1 MDESMNETL
10 LPWILLIAYACVII
24 FLAWRNRR
32 RATDIES
39 FSVGSR
45 RVPPFFVG
53 LSLAAN
59 MTSVATFVINPGLI
73 HAYGWSGVVGYGMA
87 APLGIF
93 IGLVVTSKRFRR
105 VGDRFT
111 VLTVPQ
117 WLGER
122 YANRRLTVFFALA
135 SMLQVTFLVLIVT
148 ALVLVL
154 MSVLQIGMWPAL
166 LMVVIFTFGYI
177 LFGGASLHV
186 WSNSVQ
192 AMTMLAVAVILV
204 ASGAAVFGDGLAG
217 FFGRLDAVAPHYGSM
232 TNPDS
237 LLFRDLFE
245 VVVANFIIGLA
256 IIMQPHII
264 SKSLYLRSE
273 RDVNTYLVTAMAA
286 GTVFTAVLLVG
297 LYARLSLGGEMP
309 PDRVVATYIAS
320 GFTPGLRAFIM
331 LGVLAAGFSTL
342 EGVILALSTIFGND
356 FYGTIARARGV
367 AAEQL
372 RSQLLTVGR
381 IFLVVLAPITL
392 VLAWR
397 QIVAPSLSVAIF
409 AQNGIYGLFAATFAP
424 VLFGIFSKRS
434 SAPLVFAAAMTALI
448 VHFGMYYGGVSEY
461 HNNPAV
467 PATCA
472 LVLSTLVMAIG
483 NSLLRGQGGTVS
495 DADRLGS
502 SEENV

>member
-1 MDESMNETL
+1 MNETL
-10 LPWILLIAYACVII
+10 LPWLLLIAYACVIV

-32 RATDIES
+32 RSSDIES

-73 HAYGWSGVVGYGMA
+73 HAYGWAGIVGYGLA

-122 YANRRLTVFFALA
+122 YGDRRVTVFFALA
-135 SMLQVTFLVLIVT
+135 SMLQITFLVLIVT
-148 ALVLVL
+148 ALALVL

-192 AMTMLAVAVILV
+192 ALTMLAVALILV
-204 ASGAAVFGDGLAG
+204 ASGAAVFAEGLPG
-217 FFGRLDAVAPHYGSM
+217 FFARLDAVAPHYGSM

-245 VVVANFIIGLA
+245 VVVANFVIGLA

-273 RDVNTYLVTAMAA
+273 RDVNTYLVTAMLA
-286 GTVFTAVLLVG
+286 GTIFTSVMLVG
-297 LYARLSLGGEMP
+297 LYARLSLGAEVP
-309 PDRVVATYIAS
+309 PDRVVATYITAS
-320 GFTPGLRAFIM
+320 FAPGLRAFIM

-342 EGVILALSTIFGND
+342 EGVILALATIFGND
-356 FYGTIARARGV
+356 FFGTIVRARGL
-367 AAEQL
+367 APERL
-372 RSQLLTVGR
+372 RALLLKVGR
-381 IFLVVLAPITL
+381 VFLIVLAPITL
-392 VLAWR
+392 LLSWR
-397 QIVAPSLSVAIF
+397 QIVSPSLSVAIF
-409 AQNGIYGLFAATFAP
+409 AQNGVYGLFAATFAP
-424 VLFGIFSKRS
+424 VLFGIFSDRAAPRVALA
-434 SAPLVFAAAMTALI
+434 SAATALV
-448 VHFGMYYGGVSEY
+448 VHFGIYYGGIGVY

-467 PATCA
+467 PATFA
-472 LVLSTLVMAIG
+472 LAASTLVMVAG
-483 NSLLRGQGGTVS
+483 TAFRGRA
-495 DADRLGS
+495 DAA
-502 SEENV
+502 

>member
-1 MDESMNETL
+1 MNETF
-10 LPWILLIAYACVII
+10 LPWALLITYACVIV
-24 FLAWRNRR
+24 FLAWRNAK
-32 RATDIES
+32 RAKDIES

-73 HAYGWSGVVGYGMA
+73 HAYGWAGVVGYGMA

-105 VGDRFT
+105 VGDQFT

-122 YANRRLTVFFALA
+122 YRDRRLTVFFAII
-135 SMLQVTFLVLIVT
+135 SMLQITFLVLIVT

-154 MSVLQIGMWPAL
+154 MSVLEIGMWPAL

-192 AMTMLAVAVILV
+192 ALTMLAVAVILV
-204 ASGAAVFGDGLAG
+204 VSGAAIFSDGLAG
-217 FFGRLDAVAPHYGSM
+217 FFGRLDAVAPHYGSV

-245 VVVANFIIGLA
+245 VVIANFIIGLA

-273 RDVNTYLVTAMAA
+273 KDVNTYLVTAMVA

-297 LYARLSLGGEMP
+297 LYARLELGGDLP

-320 GFTPGLRAFIM
+320 SFAPGLRAFIM

-356 FYGTIARARGV
+356 FFGTIARSRGV
-367 AAEQL
+367 EAERL
-372 RSQLLTVGR
+372 RSQLLRVGR
-381 IFLVVLAPITL
+381 IFLIVLAPITL
-392 VLAWR
+392 LLSWR

-409 AQNGIYGLFAATFAP
+409 AQNGIYALFAATFAP
-424 VLFGIFSKRS
+424 VLFGIFSRKATAS
-434 SAPLVFAAAMTALI
+434 LVFGAAITALI
-448 VHFGMYYGGVSEY
+448 VHFGMYYGGITHY

-467 PATCA
+467 PAACA
-472 LVLSTLVMAIG
+472 LVISTLAMGVGVAVQ
-483 NSLLRGQGGTVS
+483 RDRAGTAS
-495 DADRLGS
+495 DR
-502 SEENV
+502 EELHSVGDDN

>member
-1 MDESMNETL
+1 
-10 LPWILLIAYACVII
+10 
-24 FLAWRNRR
+24 
-32 RATDIES
+32 
-39 FSVGSR
+39 
-45 RVPPFFVG
+45 
-53 LSLAAN
+53 

-73 HAYGWSGVVGYGMA
+73 QAYGWSGVVGYGMA

-117 WLGER
+117 WLGDR
-122 YANRRLTVFFALA
+122 YGDRRLRVFFAVT

-192 AMTMLAVAVILV
+192 AITMLAVAVILV
-204 ASGAAVFGDGLAG
+204 ASGASIFGDGLAG
-217 FFGRLDAVAPHYGSM
+217 FFGHLDAMAPYYGSM

-237 LLFRDLFE
+237 LLFRNLFE
-245 VVVANFIIGLA
+245 VVVANFVIGLA

-264 SKSLYLRSE
+264 SKALYLRSE
-273 RDVNTYLVTAMAA
+273 RDVNTYLVTAMVA

-297 LYARLSLGGEMP
+297 LYARLELGGDLP
-309 PDRVVATYIAS
+309 PDRVVATYIAT
-320 GFTPGLRAFIM
+320 GFAPGLRAFIM

-356 FYGTIARARGV
+356 FYGTIARARGM
-367 AAEQL
+367 AADRLQTRLL
-372 RSQLLTVGR
+372 RVGR
-381 IFLVVLAPITL
+381 IFLVALAPITL
-392 VLAWR
+392 LLAWW
-397 QIVAPSLSVAIF
+397 QIVDQPLSVAIF
-409 AQNGIYGLFAATFAP
+409 AQNGIYALFAATFAP
-424 VLFGIFSKRS
+424 VLFGIFSTRA
-434 SAPLVFAAAMTALI
+434 SARLAFAAAASALV
-448 VHFGMYYGGVSEY
+448 VHFGMYYGGITPY

-467 PATCA
+467 PATFA
-472 LVLSTLVMAIG
+472 LAVSTLVMALG
-483 NSLLRGQGGTVS
+483 VVFHRGTP
-495 DADRLGS
+495 AAEKTLPS
-502 SEENV
+502 SGEN

>member
-1 MDESMNETL
+1 LNETF
-10 LPWILLIAYACVII
+10 LPWVLLIAYAAVII

-45 RVPPFFVG
+45 SVPPFFIG

-122 YANRRLTVFFALA
+122 YGDRRLTVFFAFA
-135 SMLQVTFLVLIVT
+135 SMLQITFLVLIVT

-204 ASGAAVFGDGLAG
+204 ASGAAIFGDGLAG

-232 TNPDS
+232 TNPQS

-273 RDVNTYLVTAMAA
+273 RDVNTYLVTAMVA

-297 LYARLSLGGEMP
+297 LYARLALGGDLP

-320 GFTPGLRAFIM
+320 GFAPGLRAFIM

-356 FYGTIARARGV
+356 FYGTIARARGM
-367 AAEQL
+367 AADRL
-372 RSQLLTVGR
+372 RSQLLRVGR
-381 IFLVVLAPITL
+381 IFLIALAPITL
-392 VLAWR
+392 ILAWR

-424 VLFGIFSKRS
+424 VLFGIFSRRT
-434 SAPLVFAAAMTALI
+434 SAPLAFAAAITALA
-448 VHFGMYYGGVSEY
+448 VHFGMYYGGITQY

-472 LVLSTLVMAIG
+472 LVISTLVMGIG
-483 NSLLRGQGGTVS
+483 NALLRDQIGTDS
-495 DADRLGS
+495 TADGLDS
-502 SEENV
+502 PEESV

>member
-1 MDESMNETL
+1 
-10 LPWILLIAYACVII
+10 
-24 FLAWRNRR
+24 
-32 RATDIES
+32 
-39 FSVGSR
+39 
-45 RVPPFFVG
+45 
-53 LSLAAN
+53 
-59 MTSVATFVINPGLI
+59 
-73 HAYGWSGVVGYGMA
+73 
-87 APLGIF
+87 
-93 IGLVVTSKRFRR
+93 
-105 VGDRFT
+105 
-111 VLTVPQ
+111 
-117 WLGER
+117 
-122 YANRRLTVFFALA
+122 
-135 SMLQVTFLVLIVT
+135 
-148 ALVLVL
+148 
-154 MSVLQIGMWPAL
+154 LQIGMWPAL

-273 RDVNTYLVTAMAA
+273 RDVNTYLVTAMVA

-297 LYARLSLGGEMP
+297 LYARLSLGGDLP

-320 GFTPGLRAFIM
+320 GFAPGLRAFIM

-356 FYGTIARARGV
+356 FYGTIARARGMAV
-367 AAEQL
+367 DRL
-372 RSQLLTVGR
+372 RSKLLKVGR
-381 IFLVVLAPITL
+381 IFLIVLAPITL

-434 SAPLVFAAAMTALI
+434 SAALAFTAAATALV
-448 VHFGMYYGGVSEY
+448 VHFGMYYGGITLY

-467 PATCA
+467 PAACA
-472 LVLSTLVMAIG
+472 LALSTLVMGLG
-483 NSLLRGQGGTVS
+483 NSLLKGKDGTFS
-495 DADRLGS
+495 NADGLNS
-502 SEENV
+502 SEETV

>member
-1 MDESMNETL
+1 MNETL
-10 LPWILLIAYACVII
+10 LSWVLLIAYAAVII

-32 RATDIES
+32 RASDIKS

-45 RVPPFFVG
+45 SVPPFFVG

-122 YANRRLTVFFALA
+122 YGDRRLTVFFAIA

-186 WSNSVQ
+186 WSNSLQ

-204 ASGAAVFGDGLAG
+204 VSGAALFGDGLSG
-217 FFGRLDAVAPHYGSM
+217 FFGQLDAVAPHYGSM
-232 TNPDS
+232 TNPQS

-245 VVVANFIIGLA
+245 VVVANFVIGLA

-273 RDVNTYLVTAMAA
+273 RDVNTYLVTAMVA
-286 GTVFTAVLLVG
+286 GTIFTAVLLVG
-297 LYARLSLGGEMP
+297 LYARIELGGDLP

-320 GFTPGLRAFIM
+320 SFTPGLRAFIM
-331 LGVLAAGFSTL
+331 VGVLAAGFSTL

-356 FYGTIARARGV
+356 FFGTIARSRGV
-367 AAEQL
+367 DEDRL
-372 RSQLLTVGR
+372 RGQLLQVGR
-381 IFLVVLAPITL
+381 IFLVALAPITL

-424 VLFGIFSKRS
+424 VLFGIFSKRAT
-434 SAPLVFAAAMTALI
+434 APLAFLSAISALI
-448 VHFGMYYGGVSEY
+448 VHFGMYYGGITPY

-472 LVLSTLVMAIG
+472 LAVSTLILGVGVLAARGRAGTASGGNGLSTSGVD
-483 NSLLRGQGGTVS
+483 T
-495 DADRLGS
+495 
-502 SEENV
+502 

>member
-1 MDESMNETL
+1 MNETF
-10 LPWILLIAYACVII
+10 LPWILLIAYAAVIV
-24 FLAWRNRR
+24 FLAWRNRS
-32 RATDIES
+32 RATDIAS

-93 IGLVVTSKRFRR
+93 IGLVITSKRFRQ

-122 YANRRLTVFFALA
+122 FESRGLTVFFAVA
-135 SMLQVTFLVLIVT
+135 SMLQITFLVLIVT

-192 AMTMLAVAVILV
+192 AITMLAVAVILV
-204 ASGAAVFGDGLAG
+204 ASGAAVFADGVGG
-217 FFGRLDAVAPHYGSM
+217 FFGRLDAVAPLYGSM

-237 LLFRDLFE
+237 LLFRDFFE
-245 VVVANFIIGLA
+245 VVVANFVIGLA

-273 RDVNTYLVTAMAA
+273 RDVNTYLVTAMVA

-297 LYARLSLGGEMP
+297 LYARLELGGDLP

-320 GFTPGLRAFIM
+320 AFAPGLRAFIM

-356 FYGTIARARGV
+356 FYGTLARARGV
-367 AAEQL
+367 DPALL
-372 RSQLLTVGR
+372 RQRLLRVGR
-381 IFLVVLAPITL
+381 IFLVALAPITL
-392 VLAWR
+392 VLSWR

-424 VLFGIFSKRS
+424 VLFGIFSKRAT
-434 SAPLVFAAAMTALI
+434 APLVLTAAVSALV
-448 VHFGMYYGGVSEY
+448 VHFGMYYGGITMY

-467 PATCA
+467 PATFA
-472 LVLSTLVMAIG
+472 LVISTAVMAIG
-483 NSLLRGQGGTVS
+483 SMLTKK
-495 DADRLGS
+495 A
-502 SEENV
+502 

>member
-1 MDESMNETL
+1 MNETT
-10 LPWILLIAYACVII
+10 LPWILLIAYASVII

-45 RVPPFFVG
+45 SVPPFFIG

-122 YANRRLTVFFALA
+122 YGDRRLTVFFAFA
-135 SMLQVTFLVLIVT
+135 SMLQITFLVLIVT

-204 ASGAAVFGDGLAG
+204 ASGAAIFGDGLAG

-232 TNPDS
+232 TNPQS

-273 RDVNTYLVTAMAA
+273 RDVNTYLVTAMVA

-297 LYARLSLGGEMP
+297 LYARLALGGDLP

-320 GFTPGLRAFIM
+320 GFSPGLRAFIM

-356 FYGTIARARGV
+356 FYGTIARARGM
-367 AAEQL
+367 AADRL
-372 RSQLLTVGR
+372 RSQLLRVGR
-381 IFLVVLAPITL
+381 IFLIALAPITL
-392 VLAWR
+392 ILAWR

-424 VLFGIFSKRS
+424 VLLGIFSRRT
-434 SAPLVFAAAMTALI
+434 SAPLAFAAAITALA
-448 VHFGMYYGGVSEY
+448 VHFGMYYGGITQY

-472 LVLSTLVMAIG
+472 LVISTLVMGIG
-483 NSLLRGQGGTVS
+483 NALLRDQIGTDS
-495 DADRLGS
+495 NADGLDS
-502 SEENV
+502 PEESV

>member
-1 MDESMNETL
+1 MNETF
-10 LPWILLIAYACVII
+10 LPWVLLIAYAAVIV

-32 RATDIES
+32 KATDIES

-45 RVPPFFVG
+45 QVPPFFVG

-93 IGLVVTSKRFRR
+93 IGLIVTSKRFRR
-105 VGDRFT
+105 VGDQFT

-122 YANRRLTVFFALA
+122 YGDRRLTVFFALA
-135 SMLQVTFLVLIVT
+135 SMLQITFLVLIVT

-154 MSVLQIGMWPAL
+154 MTVLQIGMWPAL
-166 LMVVIFTFGYI
+166 LMVVVFTFGYI

-192 AMTMLAVAVILV
+192 AITMLAVAVILV
-204 ASGAAVFGDGLAG
+204 ASGAAIFGDGLTG
-217 FFGRLDAVAPHYGSM
+217 FFGSLDAVAPHFGSV

-245 VVVANFIIGLA
+245 VIVANFIIGLA

-273 RDVNTYLVTAMAA
+273 RDVNTYLVTAMVA
-286 GTVFTAVLLVG
+286 GTIFTAVLLVG
-297 LYARLSLGGEMP
+297 LYARIDLGGNLP
-309 PDRVVATYIAS
+309 PDRVVATYIAT
-320 GFTPGLRAFIM
+320 GFAPGLRAFIM

-367 AAEQL
+367 AADRL
-372 RSQLLTVGR
+372 NNQLLKVGR

-392 VLAWR
+392 LLAWR

-424 VLFGIFSKRS
+424 VLFGIFSKRT
-434 SAPLVFAAAMTALI
+434 SAPLAFVGAVTALV
-448 VHFGMYYGGVSEY
+448 VHFGMYYGGITHY

-467 PATCA
+467 PAACA
-472 LVLSTLVMAIG
+472 LVISTLVMAVG
-483 NSLLRGQGGTVS
+483 VAFLRNEKGTVS
-495 DADRLGS
+495 GAGGLSS
-502 SEENV
+502 SEDNA

>member
-1 MDESMNETL
+1 LSETF
-10 LPWILLIAYACVII
+10 LPWVLLIAYAAVIV
-24 FLAWRNRR
+24 FLAWRNRQR
-32 RATDIES
+32 STDIES

-73 HAYGWSGVVGYGMA
+73 HAYGWAGVVGYGIA

-122 YANRRLTVFFALA
+122 YGDRRLTVFFAFA
-135 SMLQVTFLVLIVT
+135 SMLQITFLVLIVT

-177 LFGGASLHV
+177 LFGGASLHI

-192 AMTMLAVAVILV
+192 AMTMLAVAAILL

-273 RDVNTYLVTAMAA
+273 RDVNTYLATAMVA

-297 LYARLSLGGEMP
+297 LYARIELGGDFQ
-309 PDRVVATYIAS
+309 PDRVVAEYITTSFA
-320 GFTPGLRAFIM
+320 PGLRAFVM

-367 AAEQL
+367 AAERLQG
-372 RSQLLTVGR
+372 QLLRVGR
-381 IFLVVLAPITL
+381 IFLIALAPITL

-424 VLFGIFSKRS
+424 VLFGIFSKRA
-434 SAPLVFAAAMTALI
+434 SAPLAFAAAPTALV
-448 VHFGMYYGGVSEY
+448 VHFGMYYGGITHY

-472 LVLSTLVMAIG
+472 LVVSTLVMG
-483 NSLLRGQGGTVS
+483 VGVLFRKDESGTVRVGEGLPS
-495 DADRLGS
+495 QG
-502 SEENV
+502 ENQ

>member
-1 MDESMNETL
+1 MNETL
-10 LPWILLIAYACVII
+10 LPWILLIAYAAVIV

-32 RATDIES
+32 KSTDIES

-73 HAYGWSGVVGYGMA
+73 HAYGWSGVVGYGLA

-93 IGLVVTSKRFRR
+93 IGLIVTSKRFRR
-105 VGDRFT
+105 VGDKFT

-122 YANRRLTVFFALA
+122 YGDRRLTVFFALA
-135 SMLQVTFLVLIVT
+135 SMLQITFLVLIVT

-154 MSVLQIGMWPAL
+154 MTVLQIGLWQAL
-166 LMVVIFTFGYI
+166 LMVVVFTFGYI

-192 AMTMLAVAVILV
+192 AITMLAVAVILV
-204 ASGAAVFGDGLAG
+204 ASGAAIFGEGLAG
-217 FFGRLDAVAPHYGSM
+217 FFGSLDAVAPHYGSI

-273 RDVNTYLVTAMAA
+273 RDVNTYLVTAMLA

-297 LYARLSLGGEMP
+297 LYARIELGGNLP
-309 PDRVVATYIAS
+309 PDRVVATYIAT
-320 GFTPGLRAFIM
+320 GFAPGLRAFIM

-356 FYGTIARARGV
+356 FYGTIARARGM
-367 AAEQL
+367 AADRL
-372 RSQLLTVGR
+372 NSQLLKVGR
-381 IFLVVLAPITL
+381 IFLIALAPITL
-392 VLAWR
+392 LLAWR

-424 VLFGIFSKRS
+424 VLFGIFSKRT
-434 SAPLVFAAAMTALI
+434 SAPLAFGSAVTALV
-448 VHFGMYYGGVSEY
+448 VHFGMYYGGITHY

-467 PATCA
+467 PAACA
-472 LVLSTLVMAIG
+472 LVISTLVMAIG
-483 NSLLRGQGGTVS
+483 VTLLKSENGTLS
-495 DADRLGS
+495 GNEGLSS
-502 SEENV
+502 SEENA

>member
-1 MDESMNETL
+1 MSETF
-10 LPWILLIAYACVII
+10 LPWTLLIAYAAMIVA
-24 FLAWRNRR
+24 LAWRNRR
-32 RATDIES
+32 SASDIAS

-73 HAYGWSGVVGYGMA
+73 HAYGWAGVVGYGMA

-93 IGLVVTSKRFRR
+93 IGLVVTSKRFRQ

-122 YANRRLTVFFALA
+122 FESRRLTVFFAIA
-135 SMLQVTFLVLIVT
+135 SMLQITFLVLIVT
-148 ALVLVL
+148 ALALVL

-186 WSNSVQ
+186 WSNSLQ
-192 AMTMLAVAVILV
+192 ALTMLAVAVILV
-204 ASGAAVFGDGLAG
+204 ASGAALFGDGVGG
-217 FFGRLDAVAPHYGSM
+217 FFGRLDAVAPYYGSM
-232 TNPDS
+232 TNPSS
-237 LLFRDLFE
+237 LLFRSFFE
-245 VVVANFIIGLA
+245 VVVANFVIGLA

-273 RDVNTYLVTAMAA
+273 RDVNTYLVTAMVA

-297 LYARLSLGGEMP
+297 LYARLELGGDLP
-309 PDRVVATYIAS
+309 PDRVVATYITS
-320 GFTPGLRAFIM
+320 VFSPGLRAFIM

-356 FYGTIARARGV
+356 FYGTLARARRV
-367 AAEQL
+367 DPSLLQARLL
-372 RSQLLTVGR
+372 RVGR
-381 IFLVVLAPITL
+381 YFLVALAPITL
-392 VLAWR
+392 VLSWR

-409 AQNGIYGLFAATFAP
+409 AQNGVYALFAATFAP
-424 VLFGIFSKRS
+424 VLFGIFSKRATAS
-434 SAPLVFAAAMTALI
+434 LVATAAITALV
-448 VHFGMYYGGVSEY
+448 VHFGMYYGGITMY

-467 PATCA
+467 PATFA
-472 LVLSTLVMAIG
+472 LVTSTAVMWVG
-483 NSLLRGQGGTVS
+483 SMMSRGIVGRGE
-495 DADRLGS
+495 ADSRL
-502 SEENV
+502 

>member
-1 MDESMNETL
+1 MTDTF
-10 LPWILLIAYACVII
+10 LPWTLLIAYAAVIV

-73 HAYGWSGVVGYGMA
+73 HAYGWAGVVGYGLA

-105 VGDRFT
+105 VGDQFT

-122 YANRRLTVFFALA
+122 YSDRRLTVFFALA
-135 SMLQVTFLVLIVT
+135 SMLQITFLVLIVT
-148 ALVLVL
+148 ALALVL
-154 MSVLQIGMWPAL
+154 MTVLQIGMWPAL
-166 LMVVIFTFGYI
+166 LMVVVFTFGYI

-186 WSNSVQ
+186 WSNSLQ
-192 AMTMLAVAVILV
+192 AITMLAVAVILV
-204 ASGAAVFGDGLAG
+204 ASGAAVFADGLGG
-217 FFGRLDAVAPHYGSM
+217 FFSQLDAVAPFYGNM
-232 TNPDS
+232 TNPLS
-237 LLFRDLFE
+237 LLFRDFFE
-245 VVVANFIIGLA
+245 VVVANFVIGLA

-273 RDVNTYLVTAMAA
+273 RDVNTYLVTAMVA
-286 GTVFTAVLLVG
+286 GTVFTTVLLVG
-297 LYARLSLGGEMP
+297 LYARLSLGGNLP
-309 PDRVVATYIAS
+309 PDRVVAEYIFAS
-320 GFTPGLRAFIM
+320 FTPGLRAFIM

-356 FYGTIARARGV
+356 FYGTIARARGM
-367 AAEQL
+367 APEQL
-372 RSQLLTVGR
+372 QGQLLRVGR
-381 IFLVVLAPITL
+381 IFLVALAPITL
-392 VLAWR
+392 VLAYR
-397 QIVAPSLSVAIF
+397 QIIAPSLSVAIF
-409 AQNGIYGLFAATFAP
+409 AQNGVYGLFAATFAP
-424 VLFGIFSKRS
+424 VLFGIFSKRV
-434 SAPLVFAAAMTALI
+434 SAPLAFAAAITALV
-448 VHFGMYYGGVSEY
+448 VHFGMYYGGITHY

-467 PATCA
+467 PATFA
-472 LVLSTLVMAIG
+472 IVASTLVMG
-483 NSLLRGQGGTVS
+483 
-495 DADRLGS
+495 LGS
-502 SEENV
+502 IVLHGTSSAAETLNSTGENE

>member
-1 MDESMNETL
+1 MNETF
-10 LPWILLIAYACVII
+10 LPWLLLIAYASVII

-32 RATDIES
+32 RSTDIES

-45 RVPPFFVG
+45 QVPPFFVG

-73 HAYGWSGVVGYGMA
+73 HAYGWAGVVGYGLA

-105 VGDRFT
+105 VGDQFT

-122 YANRRLTVFFALA
+122 YGDRRLTVFFALA
-135 SMLQVTFLVLIVT
+135 SMLQISFLVLIVT

-154 MSVLQIGMWPAL
+154 MTVLQIGMWPAL

-192 AMTMLAVAVILV
+192 ALTMLAVAVILV
-204 ASGAAVFGDGLAG
+204 FSGAAIFGDGLAG

-245 VVVANFIIGLA
+245 VVIANFIIGLA

-273 RDVNTYLVTAMAA
+273 RDVNTYLVTAMVA
-286 GTVFTAVLLVG
+286 GTVFTSVMLVG
-297 LYARLSLGGEMP
+297 LYARISLGGDLP

-320 GFTPGLRAFIM
+320 SFAPGLRAFIM

-356 FYGTIARARGV
+356 FYGTLARARGV
-367 AAEQL
+367 TPEVLQG
-372 RSQLLTVGR
+372 QLLRVGR
-381 IFLVVLAPITL
+381 VFLIVLAPITL
-392 VLAWR
+392 FLSYR

-409 AQNGIYGLFAATFAP
+409 AQNGVYGLFAATFAP
-424 VLFGIFSKRS
+424 VLFGIFSKRT
-434 SAPLVFAAAMTALI
+434 SAPLAFAAAASALV
-448 VHFGMYYGGVSEY
+448 VHFGMYYGGITHY

-467 PATCA
+467 PAAFA
-472 LVLSTLVMAIG
+472 LVISTLVMGIGVAILRPEEEEIQG
-483 NSLLRGQGGTVS
+483 SNS
-495 DADRLGS
+495 
-502 SEENV
+502 

>member
-1 MDESMNETL
+1 MNETF
-10 LPWILLIAYACVII
+10 LPWTLLIVYATVIV
-24 FLAWRNRR
+24 FLAWRNRQR
-32 RATDIES
+32 STDIEA

-73 HAYGWSGVVGYGMA
+73 HAYGWAGVVGYGMA

-93 IGLVVTSKRFRR
+93 IGLIVTSKRFRR

-122 YANRRLTVFFALA
+122 YGDRRLTVFFALA
-135 SMLQVTFLVLIVT
+135 SMLQITFLVLIVT
-148 ALVLVL
+148 ALVVVL

-177 LFGGASLHV
+177 LFGGASLHI

-192 AMTMLAVAVILV
+192 AMTMLAVAVILL
-204 ASGAAVFGDGLAG
+204 ASGAAIFGDGLIG
-217 FFGRLDAVAPHYGSM
+217 FFDRLDAVAPHYGSM
-232 TNPDS
+232 INPDS

-273 RDVNTYLVTAMAA
+273 RDVNTYLATAMVA

-297 LYARLSLGGEMP
+297 LYARIELGGDFP
-309 PDRVVATYIAS
+309 PDRVVAEYITTSFA
-320 GFTPGLRAFIM
+320 PGLRAFIM

-367 AAEQL
+367 AVERLQG
-372 RSQLLTVGR
+372 QLLRVGR
-381 IFLVVLAPITL
+381 IFLIALAPITL
-392 VLAWR
+392 FLAWR
-397 QIVAPSLSVAIF
+397 QIVDQPLSVAIF
-409 AQNGIYGLFAATFAP
+409 AQNGIYALFAATFAP
-424 VLFGIFSKRS
+424 VLFGIFSKRA
-434 SAPLVFAAAMTALI
+434 SAPLAFAAAATALV
-448 VHFGMYYGGVSEY
+448 VHFGMYYGGITHY

-472 LVLSTLVMAIG
+472 LVISTLVMG
-483 NSLLRGQGGTVS
+483 VGVVFLKTENGTVS
-495 DADRLGS
+495 AGEALFSPG
-502 SEENV
+502 ENE

>member
-1 MDESMNETL
+1 MNETF
-10 LPWILLIAYACVII
+10 LPWILLIAYACVIV
-24 FLAWRNRR
+24 FLAWRNSK
-32 RATDIES
+32 RAKDIES

-73 HAYGWSGVVGYGMA
+73 HAYGWAGVVGYGLA

-105 VGDRFT
+105 VGDQFT

-122 YANRRLTVFFALA
+122 YRDRRLTVFFAFI
-135 SMLQVTFLVLIVT
+135 SMLQITFLVLIVT

-154 MSVLQIGMWPAL
+154 MSVLEIGMWPAL

-192 AMTMLAVAVILV
+192 ALTMLAVAVILV
-204 ASGAAVFGDGLAG
+204 ASGAAIFGEGLAG
-217 FFGRLDAVAPHYGSM
+217 FFDRLDAVAPHYGSM

-245 VVVANFIIGLA
+245 VVIANFIIGLA

-273 RDVNTYLVTAMAA
+273 RDVNTYLITAMVA

-297 LYARLSLGGEMP
+297 LYARLELGGDLP

-320 GFTPGLRAFIM
+320 GFAPGLRAFIM

-356 FYGTIARARGV
+356 FFGTIARSRGM
-367 AAEQL
+367 AADRL
-372 RSQLLTVGR
+372 RGLLLKVGR
-381 IFLVVLAPITL
+381 IFLIVLAPITL
-392 VLAWR
+392 LLSWR
-397 QIVAPSLSVAIF
+397 QIVSPSLSVAIF
-409 AQNGIYGLFAATFAP
+409 AQNGIYALFAATFAP
-424 VLFGIFSKRS
+424 VLFGIFSRKAT
-434 SAPLVFAAAMTALI
+434 APLVFGAAITALI
-448 VHFGMYYGGVSEY
+448 VHFGMYYGGITQY

-472 LVLSTLVMAIG
+472 LVISTLLMGIG
-483 NSLLRGQGGTVS
+483 VAVQRGRDGTASDRGGLHSVGEDS
-495 DADRLGS
+495 
-502 SEENV
+502 